1 MLVKC
6 KQEGENGDMSRNYGQ
21 FCGLARAL
29 DLVGER
35 WALLV
40 VRDLLIGPKRFTE
53 LQEGLHGIPTN
64 VLTSRLRELEDAGVV
79 QRRAQAQPGRGVVY
93 ELTDYGLELE
103 EPVLRLGFWGAKAL
117 GTPEKD
123 DFFSMDSLAL
133 ALRGAFHPEK
143 ARGPQRLYE
152 LRVDGKSLRIAV
164 KRGGF
169 SAPASSPGKPD
180 LVLETDA
187 GVLSELFAGTQ
198 DVGAAT
204 SSGRARIDGDRAD
217 ARRLFEMFRFPSGA
231 GAHTTPEPRRR

>member
-1 MLVKC
+1 
-6 KQEGENGDMSRNYGQ
+6 MSRNYRQ

-40 VRDLLIGPKRFTE
+40 VRDLLIAPKRFTE

-79 QRRAQAQPGRGVVY
+79 RRRAQAQPGRGVVY
-93 ELTDYGLELE
+93 ELTDYGRELE
-103 EPVLRLGFWGAKAL
+103 GPVLQLGFWGAKAL
-117 GTPEKD
+117 GAPEKD

-133 ALRGAFHPEK
+133 ALRGCFHSEN

-152 LRVDGKSLRIAV
+152 LRVDGKSLLIAV
-164 KRGGF
+164 KAGRVTV
-169 SAPASSPGKPD
+169 PASSPGEPD

-187 GVLSELFAGTQ
+187 GTFSEMFAGTL
-198 DVGAAT
+198 DVDTARK
-204 SSGRARIDGDRAD
+204 SGRLRLKGDRAE
-217 ARRLFEMFRFPSGA
+217 ARRLFEMFRLP
-231 GAHTTPEPRRR
+231 TPADA